1 MMKHEVNQTV
11 TTNVDAIIL
20 SVLYEIITVI
30 RRKDHLW
37 IPELFFI
44 EIIRILLSISI
55 ELETDKYISIDVISA
70 YHQPCET
77 GLGDVPI

>member
-1 MMKHEVNQTV
+1 MMKHEVNHTV
-11 TTNVDAIIL
+11 TTNVDAVIL

-55 ELETDKYISIDVISA
+55 ELETDKYISIDDIS
-70 YHQPCET
+70 YT
-77 GLGDVPI
+77 YTIIIILGFQF

>member
-1 MMKHEVNQTV
+1 M
-11 TTNVDAIIL
+11 DAVIL

-55 ELETDKYISIDVISA
+55 KLETDKYISIDDIS
-70 YHQPCET
+70 YT
-77 GLGDVPI
+77 YTIIIILGFQF

>member
-1 MMKHEVNQTV
+1 M
-11 TTNVDAIIL
+11 DAVIL

-30 RRKDHLW
+30 RRKDHFW

-55 ELETDKYISIDVISA
+55 ELETDKYISIDNIS
-70 YHQPCET
+70 YT
-77 GLGDVPI
+77 YTIIIILGFQF